1 MTPADTALALLRES
15 RDGEPARIWHDGGRT
30 IEGLARDAGVRV
42 EYVHVNLSALMCEH
56 RTIEG
61 GEHAESFLQYQPL

>member
-30 IEGLARDAGVRV
+30 IVQLAHEAAVRV
-42 EYVHVNLSALMCEH
+42 EYLYVDLTALTCE
-56 RTIEG
+56 RRVVEG
-61 GEHAESFLQYQPL
+61 GEDDAAYFL